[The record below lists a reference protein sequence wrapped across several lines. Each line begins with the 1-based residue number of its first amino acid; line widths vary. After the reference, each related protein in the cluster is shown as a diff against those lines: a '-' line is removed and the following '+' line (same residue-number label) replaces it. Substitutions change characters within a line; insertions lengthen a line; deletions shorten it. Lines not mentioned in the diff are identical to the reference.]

1 MAKEYIWM
9 SETGNKFVE
18 WIYLAEDEK
27 GGLHFRKHKL
37 TFTRCWECEYLSSY
51 CLPLRECPHVGNLV
65 NTGVRLT

>member
-27 GGLHFRKHKL
+27 GGLHF
-37 TFTRCWECEYLSSY
+37 
-51 CLPLRECPHVGNLV
+51 V
-65 NTGVRLT
+65 NIN